1 MKSIFGGYSD
11 ILPGSSDF
19 GLYLTPTKRKR
30 LAETLTSLRIPLE
43 VNILNDRLNLWKWGF
58 LFLNRRRNCWLD
70 KTLPISAIFV
80 VGSVKKQDIHNSAC
94 FITRQ
99 KAQFFLIIAQLKN
112 HFKMKSF
119 LKYFW
124 EGVSSL
130 RNKCIIY
137 FLFYWFWGSGVKK
150 CKRNW
155 NEKILK
161 KRVELCASLVTL

>member
-58 LFLNRRRNCWLD
+58 LFLNRCRNCWLD
-70 KTLPISAIFV
+70 KTLPISATFV
-80 VGSVKKQDIHNSAC
+80 VGSVKKQDIHNSAW

-99 KAQFFLIIAQLKN
+99 KAQFFSRVPFDNRTIK
-112 HFKMKSF
+112 KSF
-119 LKYFW
+119 QD
-124 EGVSSL
+124 E
-130 RNKCIIY
+130 IIFKI
-137 FLFYWFWGSGVKK
+137 FLGRCFFI
-150 CKRNW
+150 
-155 NEKILK
+155 EK
-161 KRVELCASLVTL
+161 